1 MGKDTLKV
9 GGFSNHCD
17 EERSKL
23 DYYGTDP
30 RSTKALLSV
39 EQFDHTVWEPCAG
52 HHLITNVL
60 WDAGYNVFSSDIADY
75 PHVIHSKINFLE
87 YDGEWDGDI
96 ITNPPYGLS
105 TEFAIKALELVKP
118 GHKVAM
124 FLRLLFLEG
133 VKRYETLFKDNPPK
147 TIYVFSNRQVSD
159 KNDDFNKGS
168 AVAYA
173 WIVWEKGYKGD
184 PVIKWLNNSDKK

>member
-1 MGKDTLKV
+1 MGKDTLKTI
-9 GGFSNHCD
+9 GASNHSD

-30 RSTKALLSV
+30 RSTETLLRYENFSN
-39 EQFDHTVWEPCAG
+39 FIWEPAAG
-52 HHLITNVL
+52 HHLIVDVL
-60 WDAGYNVFSSDIADY
+60 KNAGYEVKATDVADY
-75 PHVIHSKINFLE
+75 GFGDAQLNFLN
-87 YDGEWDGDI
+87 YKGNFDGDI

-105 TEFAIKALELVKP
+105 TDFAIKALEVIKP
-118 GHKVAM
+118 GRKVAM

-133 VKRYETLFKDNPPK
+133 TKRYENLFKTNPPK

-159 KNDDFNKGS
+159 KNDDFDHGS

-173 WIVWEKGYKGD
+173 WFVWEKGFQGD
-184 PVIKWLNNSDKK
+184 PTIKWVNSNN